1 LRFKTV
7 HAIEKCFG
15 ILGLLAEQKRPLGTS
30 EISDALGLHKGTVFN
45 ILHTLVAL
53 GVLQKEEGKFFFG
66 ARLYLLGRAAE
77 EETNLISK
85 IHPYLVQI
93 SEQTNLSAFLG
104 MRAGRKAVILDK
116 SESTLDMRISAPI
129 GSRIPL
135 LAGAHGKAF
144 LAQLPDS
151 RIRDIISREEL
162 QAFTPHSCVSKEA
175 YLEQIEKVRREGVAL
190 DHQEYMEGVRALAA
204 PLNINRK
211 DLQLAIWAVG
221 LNGQI
226 KENTA
231 GGFARLLKG
240 IVKEIENAFVLERGT

>member
-1 LRFKTV
+1 MQFKTV
-7 HAIEKCFG
+7 HAIEKGFR

-30 EISDALGLHKGTVFN
+30 EISDSLGLHKGTVFN

-53 GVLQKEEGKFFFG
+53 RVLQKEEGKFFFG
-66 ARLYLLGRAAE
+66 ARFYLLARATE

-85 IHPYLVQI
+85 IHPYLVKI

-104 MRAGRKAVILDK
+104 MRAGLKAVILDK
-116 SESTLDMRISAPI
+116 SESTQDLRISAPI

-151 RIRDIISREEL
+151 HIRDVISKEQL
-162 QAFTPHSCVSKEA
+162 QAYTPYSCVSKEV
-175 YLEQIEKVRREGVAL
+175 YLEQIEKVRREGVSL
-190 DHQEYMEGVRALAA
+190 DHQEYMEGVRALAV

-211 DLQLAIWAVG
+211 DLQLAVWAVG

-226 KENTA
+226 KENTTEDLA
-231 GGFARLLKG
+231 LRLKG
-240 IVKEIENAFVLERGT
+240 IAKEIEDAFVLERGA

>member
-1 LRFKTV
+1 MRFKTV
-7 HAIEKCFG
+7 HAIERGFG

-85 IHPYLVQI
+85 IHPYLVKI
-93 SEQTNLSAFLG
+93 SEQTGLSAFLG

-116 SESTLDMRISAPI
+116 SESTQDLRISAPI

-151 RIRDIISREEL
+151 RIKDIISSEDL

-175 YLEQIEKVRREGVAL
+175 YMEQIERVRREGIAL
-190 DHQEYMEGVRALAA
+190 DHQEYMEGVRALAI

-226 KENTA
+226 KESTA
-231 GGFARLLKG
+231 GTFALLLKD
-240 IVKEIENAFVLERGT
+240 IAKEIEDAFALERGA

>member
-1 LRFKTV
+1 LPFKTV
-7 HAIEKCFG
+7 HAIEKAFG
-15 ILGLLAEQKRPLGTS
+15 ILGLLAEQKRPMGTS

-53 GVLQKEEGKFFFG
+53 GVLQKQEGKFLFG

-77 EETNLISK
+77 QETNLISL
-85 IHPYLVQI
+85 IHPYLVKI
-93 SEQTNLSAFLG
+93 SEQTHLSAFLG
-104 MRAGRKAVILDK
+104 MRAGSKAVILDK
-116 SESTLDMRISAPI
+116 SESTLDLRISVPI

-162 QAFTPHSCVSKEA
+162 QAFTRHSCVSKEA
-175 YLEQIEKVRREGVAL
+175 YLEQIEEVRREGVAL
-190 DHQEYMEGVRALAA
+190 DHQEYMEGVRALAV
-204 PLNINRK
+204 PLNINRN
-211 DLQLAIWAVG
+211 DLELAIWAVG

-226 KENTA
+226 KEETA
-231 GGFARLLKG
+231 GGFARLLKS
-240 IVKEIENAFVLERGT
+240 IAKEIENAFDPERRT